1 MAVSIN
7 CPCIFLLSLLYSSPS
22 SPLSMRQRLKR
33 WDVSTLNSLYVRLCC
48 GTASEIR
55 LPENYWC
62 NPNGASEHWLCST
75 SSSDWAF
82 SLQNNIQSNNQFKQ
96 CWETFFLYDWTC
108 MHLPKAYLQES
119 HMHELWP
126 FMCML
131 GLLNVEDNGLYIK

>member
-33 WDVSTLNSLYVRLCC
+33 WDVSTLNALYVRLCC

-62 NPNGASEHWLCST
+62 NPNGASAHWLCST

-96 CWETFFLYDWTC
+96 CWETFFLYWLNLYAFTQSLVARITYAWT
-108 MHLPKAYLQES
+108 LTLYVYVRV
-119 HMHELWP
+119 
-126 FMCML
+126 
-131 GLLNVEDNGLYIK
+131 VECRR

>member
-33 WDVSTLNSLYVRLCC
+33 WDVSTLNALYVRLCC

-55 LPENYWC
+55 LPENYWR

-96 CWETFFLYDWTC
+96 CWETFFLYWLNLYAFTQSLVARITYAWT
-108 MHLPKAYLQES
+108 LTLYVYVRV
-119 HMHELWP
+119 
-126 FMCML
+126 
-131 GLLNVEDNGLYIK
+131 VECRR

>member
-33 WDVSTLNSLYVRLCC
+33 WDVSTLNALYVRLCC

-82 SLQNNIQSNNQFKQ
+82 FLQNNIQSNNQFKQ
-96 CWETFFLYDWTC
+96 CWETFFSIRLNLYAFTQSLVTRITSAWT
-108 MHLPKAYLQES
+108 LTLYVYVRV
-119 HMHELWP
+119 
-126 FMCML
+126 
-131 GLLNVEDNGLYIK
+131 VECRR

>member
-33 WDVSTLNSLYVRLCC
+33 WDVSTLNALYVRLCC

-75 SSSDWAF
+75 SSSEHFLCRTIFSQIISLNSAEKLFFSIRLNLYAF
-82 SLQNNIQSNNQFKQ
+82 TQSLVARITYA
-96 CWETFFLYDWTC
+96 WTLTLYV
-108 MHLPKAYLQES
+108 YVRV
-119 HMHELWP
+119 
-126 FMCML
+126 
-131 GLLNVEDNGLYIK
+131 VECRR

>member
-33 WDVSTLNSLYVRLCC
+33 WDVSTLNALYVRLCC

-62 NPNGASEHWLCST
+62 NPNGASEHWLCFT

-96 CWETFFLYDWTC
+96 CWETFFLYWLNLYAFTQSLVARITYAWT
-108 MHLPKAYLQES
+108 LTLYVYVRV
-119 HMHELWP
+119 
-126 FMCML
+126 
-131 GLLNVEDNGLYIK
+131 VECRR

>member
-33 WDVSTLNSLYVRLCC
+33 WDVSTLNALYVRLCC

-96 CWETFFLYDWTC
+96 CWETFFSILTELVCIYPKPSCKNHIC
-108 MHLPKAYLQES
+108 MNSDPL
-119 HMHELWP
+119 
-126 FMCML
+126 C
-131 GLLNVEDNGLYIK
+131 VC